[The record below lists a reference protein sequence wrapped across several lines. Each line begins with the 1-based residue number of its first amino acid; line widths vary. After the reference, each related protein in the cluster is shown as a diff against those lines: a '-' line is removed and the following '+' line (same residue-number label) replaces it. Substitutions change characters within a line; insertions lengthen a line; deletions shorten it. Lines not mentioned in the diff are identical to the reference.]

1 MRLTTEKLKQ
11 MIKEEM
17 GNLEEYSGPQDRDD
31 AMVKRLSKAIKD
43 GKSDEEID
51 RLLSQ
56 VPSQRKREAL
66 LQKARQQS
74 KGFLSRVFGFEE

>member
-1 MRLTTEKLKQ
+1 MKLTTEKLKQ
-11 MIKEEM
+11 MIKEELD
-17 GNLEEYSGPQDRDD
+17 NLEEYSGPQDRDD
-31 AMVKRLSKAIKD
+31 AMVMRLSKAIKD